1 MRLGIGKANRQK
13 KTTWVPDA
21 VLGAVLAAVLAMTT
35 VSAALQ
41 TPVSAPPRVQAP
53 EFTKAAL
60 AKTTVHWVL
69 VSIPDRKL
77 ALFENG
83 RVVRLYRVAVGKTS
97 TPSPAGEF
105 KIVNRVTNPTYYH
118 KGQVIGAGKGNPV
131 GTRWMG
137 LSAKGYGIHGTNQPN
152 SIGKAASTGCIRMG
166 KQDLEELFA
175 IVDVGDT
182 VQIRAERDEQIAA
195 VFGTGIGNGNRWSR
209 NGDRDDRAGRDRKE
223 PGQRPIG
230 PTFLVET
237 RLASSPG
244 G

>member
-1 MRLGIGKANRQK
+1 MKLGNGKANRQK
-13 KTTWVPDA
+13 KA
-21 VLGAVLAAVLAMTT
+21 ILVLGAVLAAVLGMTT

-41 TPVSAPPRVQAP
+41 TSVPAPASPKAR
-53 EFTKAAL
+53 EF
-60 AKTTVHWVL
+60 AKTTVRWVL

-77 ALFENG
+77 ALFANG
-83 RVVRLYRVAVGKTS
+83 KVVRIYRIAVGKTS
-97 TPSPAGEF
+97 TPSPVGEF
-105 KIVNRVTNPTYYH
+105 KIVNRVSNPTYYH
-118 KGQVIGAGKGNPV
+118 KGQVIAAGKGNPV

-195 VFGTGIGNGNRWSR
+195 VFETGSGAGTETETIAQVETEKSSGNG
-209 NGDRDDRAGRDRKE
+209 
-223 PGQRPIG
+223 Q
-230 PTFLVET
+230 
-237 RLASSPG
+237 
-244 G
+244 